1 MRHGQADGSISIYKP
16 LPRVRDLIMAAFS
29 VSEAALRTG
38 HSRAQLYRLIKDGT
52 LKDYLRFTPTGQRL
66 LELAPPDLPT
76 LADRVSAFTKLRI
89 NSKPRPRPSPEPDP
103 DDEAFIVRLWG
114 PMTPI
119 VNLELAAQGWPPL
132 EPAQL
137 LAVHCTIGAVMSR
150 DFPQW
155 DTDSRE
161 WWADWLENEG
171 EDPWRCGHCG
181 EPWHPQ
187 HPEYRRPAS
196 GELS

>member
-1 MRHGQADGSISIYKP
+1 MTAHSI
-16 LPRVRDLIMAAFS
+16 
-29 VSEAALRTG
+29 SEAALRTG
-38 HSRAQLYRLIKDGT
+38 HSRAQLYRLLKDGS
-52 LKDYLRFTPTGQRL
+52 LKGYERFTPAGQRI
-66 LELAPPDLPT
+66 LELSPPDLPP
-76 LADRVSAFTKLRI
+76 LADRVTACTRLRI
-89 NSKPRPRPSPEPDP
+89 NSKQRPKPSPEPDH
-103 DDEAFIVRLWG
+103 DDEAFMLRLWD

-119 VNLELAAQGWPPL
+119 VNRELAAQGWPPL

-137 LAVHCTIGAVMSR
+137 RAVHCAIGAVMSR

-181 EPWHPQ
+181 EPWNPQ
-187 HPEYRRPAS
+187 HPEYRRPDS
-196 GELS
+196 VELS